1 MLLKEE
7 GLASFRIDGHHSWSR
22 IFNISRDMH
31 KRGIFMADDNKRIL
45 TVTKGRVQCLPE
57 KKEPVEHCSL
67 CIHCREFKVGGK
79 FVTSPSL
86 AYCSR
91 CRVTEKVDLSKTE
104 AVTCADR
111 QGEGFHSIT
120 SIIG

>member
-1 MLLKEE
+1 MRKP
-7 GLASFRIDGHHSWSR
+7 G
-22 IFNISRDMH
+22 ISV
-31 KRGIFMADDNKRIL
+31 ADNDKRIL
-45 TVTKGRVQCLPE
+45 TVTKGKVQCLPE
-57 KKEPVEHCSL
+57 KKEPVEHCGL
-67 CIHCREFKVGGK
+67 CIHCREVKVEGK

-91 CRVTEKVDLSKTE
+91 CRVTEKVDLTKAE
-104 AVTCADR
+104 AITCADR